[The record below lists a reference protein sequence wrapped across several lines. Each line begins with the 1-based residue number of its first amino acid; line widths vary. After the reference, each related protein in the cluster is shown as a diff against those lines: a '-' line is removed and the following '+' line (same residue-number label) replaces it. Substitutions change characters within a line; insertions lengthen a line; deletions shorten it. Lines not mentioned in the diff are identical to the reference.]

1 LSFSSKA
8 SFLGDANFP
17 YSIPKYVKGQKIA
30 LYQDLYQRYSKLA
43 LSYNTDRP
51 VAIKGL
57 EKRLLGALGSQGG
70 FGVLDTYLR
79 RSLLWQRDT
88 VLERIDFPHNTEQ
101 EPIPSWSWM
110 AYAGGIRY
118 MHVPGGAEWAKW
130 EQDIVSPWKKARNK
144 NDPLELEVLVRD
156 LEDNKRQRRALI
168 FSDEPGRAFDSSP
181 FKCVVVGSS
190 NPLTQSRGR
199 EYYVLIVTPLGQR
212 GSNIYERAGVGRLY
226 EQQIVWN
233 KAGIKAY
240 IR

>member
-1 LSFSSKA
+1 M
-8 SFLGDANFP
+8 
-17 YSIPKYVKGQKIA
+17 KGQKIA
-30 LYQDLYQRYSKLA
+30 LYQDMYQRYSKLT

-57 EKRLLGALGSQGG
+57 EERLLGALGSHGG
-70 FGVLDTYLR
+70 FGILEVYLR

-88 VLERIDFPHNTEQ
+88 TLQRIDFSQKPEQ
-101 EPIPSWSWM
+101 DPVPSWSWM

-118 MHVPGGAEWAKW
+118 MHVPGGAEWARW
-130 EQDIVSPWKKARNK
+130 GQDIVSPWKKARNK
-144 NDPLELEVLVRD
+144 NSSLELEVLVRD

-168 FSDEPGRAFDSSP
+168 FRDEPGHALDSSP

-190 NPLTQSRGR
+190 NPLTQSKGQ

-212 GSNIYERAGVGRLY
+212 NTNIYERAGVGRLY
-226 EQQIVWN
+226 KEQIVWN
-233 KAGIKAY
+233 KPGMKAY